1 MAETVSRMLSE
12 LRSRR
17 DELRPMVEELTQ
29 IESAITALEQLE
41 PSSGGPGRR
50 RGPGRPRGPARGA
63 TPGRRRGRP
72 PKGQPTRSD
81 QFLALVEQRPGISIS
96 EAAAELG
103 IEPNYLYR
111 VSATLQREGTILRD
125 GRGFRSGVAAPEGGE
140 AARVIEPPASD
151 GAPVPA
157 PGAAGTDEAFDVAE
171 AVESPGSW
179 ESASPA
185 PGVSRPS
192 S

>member
-29 IESAITALEQLE
+29 IESAISALEQLE
-41 PSSGGPGRR
+41 PQNAAAARR
-50 RGPGRPRGPARGA
+50 RGPGRRRGPARGA

-72 PKGQPTRSD
+72 PKGEPTRSD
-81 QFLALVEQRPGISIS
+81 QFLALVEQRPGITIS

-111 VSATLQREGTILRD
+111 VSATLQREGTIIKD
-125 GRGFRSGVAAPEGGE
+125 GRGFQSGVTAPVGGE

-151 GAPVPA
+151 AAPEALGA
-157 PGAAGTDEAFDVAE
+157 GGTDGAVDAAE
-171 AVESPGSW
+171 AVE
-179 ESASPA
+179 
-185 PGVSRPS
+185 PS
-192 S
+192 SENTLT